1 MYRQMQRTDQSNL
14 ESVGSPEG
22 RMRMLA
28 NNRMQARKLRRT
40 WLFFLA
46 SCCLVC
52 SQGCTL
58 ARPKLQA
65 PVVTSVSVQFKSL
78 SPGYAVFLC
87 QLTVDN
93 PNEVSLPVRD
103 ATVALAIAGLEL
115 ANGELAES
123 VSLPPKSKQLVNT
136 TVYVDL
142 LASLGTGLRLL
153 ASGSNAVPYTLSG
166 YVDIG
171 IAYIGRVRFDEQGTL
186 VLGNPGVW

>member
-65 PVVTSVSVQFKSL
+65 PVVT
-78 SPGYAVFLC
+78 
-87 QLTVDN
+87 
-93 PNEVSLPVRD
+93 
-103 ATVALAIAGLEL
+103 ALAIAGLEL

-142 LASLGTGLRLL
+142 LAGLGTGLRLL

-171 IAYIGRVRFDEQGTL
+171 VAYVGRVRFDEQGTL
-186 VLGNPGVW
+186 ELGNPGVW